1 MPEQAAMK
9 ERKVLMQL
17 RNLRKSYDT
26 QDALQGLDL
35 DVYEGEFLTLLGP
48 SGCGKTTTLRII
60 AGLESPSAGEVFLEG
75 ERITAL
81 PPEKRQVNTVFQNY
95 ALFPHMTV
103 EKNIAYGLTMR
114 RLPKDEIKRQVDEM
128 LSLVQL
134 EGYGKRL
141 PTQLSGG
148 QRQRVAIA
156 RAAILKPRLLLLDEP
171 LGALDLKLRRQM
183 QVELK
188 RMQQQLGITFI
199 YITHDQEEA
208 MGMSDRIALMRDG
221 RFVQL
226 DTPEGLYERPNSV
239 FAATF
244 IGESNLLQ
252 GIAAAV
258 EGEKV
263 LLDLSGIQL
272 DTRSKD
278 WVAPGEKLSLCV
290 RAQRLHY
297 GLQIPPGMQG
307 LRAKLTDSRYAGG
320 ERTAHFVLHD
330 GQTLFSRR
338 PTEGEE
344 IFRPGQELYVWW
356 SPEKA
361 VLLPTQEDQAT

>member
-1 MPEQAAMK
+1 MNQQH
-9 ERKVLMQL
+9 VLMSL
-17 RNLRKSYDT
+17 RGLRKSFDT
-26 QDALQGLDL
+26 QDALSGLDL

-60 AGLESPSAGEVFLEG
+60 AGLETPTAGEVYLEG
-75 ERITAL
+75 ERITML

-103 EKNIAYGLTMR
+103 EKNIAYGLKMR
-114 RLPKDEIKRQVDEM
+114 HVDKAETKQRVQEM
-128 LSLVQL
+128 LELVQL
-134 EGYGKRL
+134 KEYGKRL
-141 PTQLSGG
+141 PSQLSGG

-183 QVELK
+183 QLELK
-188 RMQQQLGITFI
+188 RMQQQLNITFI

-208 MGMSDRIALMRDG
+208 MGMSDRIALMREG

-226 DTPEGLYERPNSV
+226 DTPEGLYERPNSA

-244 IGESNLLQ
+244 IGDTNLLR
-252 GIAAAV
+252 GTVSAV
-258 EGEKV
+258 KDEEV
-263 LLDLSGIQL
+263 LLDIGGITIPCKSQ
-272 DTRSKD
+272 D
-278 WVAPGEKLSLCV
+278 WVAPGEQLSLCI

-297 GLQIPPGMQG
+297 GFQAPKGMQS
-307 LRAKLTDSRYAGG
+307 LNARLTLSRYAGG
-320 ERTAHFVLHD
+320 ERTAHFELPT

-338 PTEGEE
+338 TTEGEE
-344 IFRPGQELYVWW
+344 LYQEGQELQVWW
-356 SPEKA
+356 NPKTA
-361 VLLPTQEDQAT
+361 VLVKDDQEARA

>member
-1 MPEQAAMK
+1 MNQHNI
-9 ERKVLMQL
+9 LMSL
-17 RNLRKSYDT
+17 RGLRKSFDT
-26 QDALQGLDL
+26 QDALSGLDL

-60 AGLESPSAGEVFLEG
+60 AGLETPTAGEVYLEG
-75 ERITAL
+75 ERITGL

-103 EKNIAYGLTMR
+103 EKNVAYGLRMR
-114 RLPKDEIKRQVDEM
+114 RLPREEINRRVQEM
-128 LSLVQL
+128 LELVQL
-134 EGYGKRL
+134 KEYGKRL

-183 QVELK
+183 QIELK
-188 RMQQQLGITFI
+188 RMQQQLNITFI

-226 DTPEGLYERPNSV
+226 DTPEGLYERPNSA

-244 IGESNLLQ
+244 IGDTNLQ
-252 GIAAAV
+252 G
-258 EGEKV
+258 
-263 LLDLSGIQL
+263 
-272 DTRSKD
+272 
-278 WVAPGEKLSLCV
+278 
-290 RAQRLHY
+290 
-297 GLQIPPGMQG
+297 
-307 LRAKLTDSRYAGG
+307 
-320 ERTAHFVLHD
+320 
-330 GQTLFSRR
+330 
-338 PTEGEE
+338 
-344 IFRPGQELYVWW
+344 
-356 SPEKA
+356 
-361 VLLPTQEDQAT
+361 